1 MARRIV
7 VPKQVQYVSFV
18 LDYSGSMAG
27 LATALE
33 KGYENELKRIRENA
47 KEKDIE
53 TFISIYVFGD
63 NIQKTVCQVSSTSP
77 LADKIRYK
85 NMGMT
90 ALYDAIGY
98 AIDDFTVLSNKRSFE
113 NSALLVIVLT
123 DGAENASVKYRNS
136 IGSLIQASNARGNIT
151 TSIRCPASVKPRMVS
166 IGIPEDNISVWDGSE
181 KELKMSEVQTCSGID
196 AYYGARSRGLT
207 STSNFYQPDTN
218 FSPTTLK
225 RNVSDVTH
233 KFLLGAIS
241 RSWDGKQIRDYVE
254 RELRPGETYE
264 KGNAFYELTKKETV
278 QAHKEIVI
286 RDVSTGKMY
295 SDDDARDLLG
305 LPVGQEIKVIPSNY
319 TGKYELFIQSSSVNR
334 KLVGGTKL
342 LYKAVK

>member
-1 MARRIV
+1 
-7 VPKQVQYVSFV
+7 
-18 LDYSGSMAG
+18 MAG
-27 LATALE
+27 LAAALE

-123 DGAENASVKYRNS
+123 DGAENSSSKYRNS

-166 IGIPEDNISVWDGSE
+166 IGIPEDNISVWDGTE
-181 KELKMSEVQTCSGID
+181 KQLKMSEEKTCGGID
-196 AYYGARSRGLT
+196 MYYKSRSMGLT

-225 RNVSDVTH
+225 KNVTDVTH
-233 KFLLGAIS
+233 KFLIAGITN
-241 RSWDGKQIRDYVE
+241 SWNGKQIRDYVE
-254 RELRPGETYE
+254 RELSKTYE

-278 QAHKEIVI
+278 QANKEIVI

-305 LPVGQEIKVIPSNY
+305 LPIGQEIKVIPASY
-319 TGKYELFIQSSSVNR
+319 SGRYEIFIESRSINR
-334 KLVGGTKL
+334 KLVSGTKI
-342 LYKAVK
+342 LYKIV